1 LATTIVSLAA
11 RSRIEQRRRADEHR
25 KRSEDRAEA
34 LEHVLSLYRDPL
46 LRAAVDLQS
55 RIYNI
60 EARDFFAFYREGT
73 ESERT
78 YTLDHTLYVFAE
90 YFGWAEIL
98 RREIQFL
105 NLGDVERTR
114 QVRKGLDAVSE
125 TILTDEIEGS
135 PFRIFRGHQ
144 RAIGEIMMTP
154 PQQQG
159 NVPSRRHETIGFAA
173 FVDRLGDESFG
184 RWFTDLRSDVLTMAC
199 DPDLHV
205 KRLVLVQH
213 ALVDLFTVMDPH
225 HVRADPGLLK
235 RLPLPRTDR
244 AEAPANKSRVQS
256 GLEGE

>member
-125 TILTDEIEGS
+125 TILSNEIEGS
-135 PFRIFRGHQ
+135 RFRIFRGHQ

-235 RLPLPRTDR
+235 RLPWPSTDR
-244 AEAPANKSRVQS
+244 AEVPANKSRVQS